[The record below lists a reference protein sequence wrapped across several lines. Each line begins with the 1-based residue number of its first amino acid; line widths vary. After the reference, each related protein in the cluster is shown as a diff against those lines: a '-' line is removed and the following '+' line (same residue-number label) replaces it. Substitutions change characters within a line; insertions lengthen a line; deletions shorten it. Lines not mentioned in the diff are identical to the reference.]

1 LHVDAIHE
9 QQVQI
14 ASRSLTASHVKSPCP
29 GVSVREA
36 LSLIRHRHGDE
47 REDSPDRGTL
57 VSVGG
62 DAVAGCTSVYGFE

>member
-1 LHVDAIHE
+1 
-9 QQVQI
+9 
-14 ASRSLTASHVKSPCP
+14 
-29 GVSVREA
+29 